1 MEKPGAVRR
10 PYSPFFKMSRPQ
22 ADTLSESFMA
32 KPKYL
37 PHKLE
42 SLTVASSLRA
52 RTSGLFYHHIVHGD
66 GSVADCDGLDA
77 GVS

>member
-1 MEKPGAVRR
+1 
-10 PYSPFFKMSRPQ
+10 MSRPQ

-42 SLTVASSLRA
+42 PPTAASFLRTGT
-52 RTSGLFYHHIVHGD
+52 RFLGH
-66 GSVADCDGLDA
+66 CPLDWPGFDLLSIRLNNEERDNEVRGRMDFRA
-77 GVS
+77 